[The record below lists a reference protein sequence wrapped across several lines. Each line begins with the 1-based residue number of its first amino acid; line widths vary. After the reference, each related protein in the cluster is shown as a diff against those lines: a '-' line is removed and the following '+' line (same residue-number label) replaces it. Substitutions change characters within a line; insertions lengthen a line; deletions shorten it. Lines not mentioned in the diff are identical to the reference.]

1 MLHTDSFI
9 IHIITEDFYE
19 VIANDVEKWFDTS
32 NFDGN
37 KTGKRPLP
45 IGKNKNVIG
54 LFKLELVGNITEEF
68 CVLRAKTWVYLMVDN
83 SEDKKNKGTKKCKRK
98 KIIFENCIG
107 CLLNDKIIS
116 KSQQRFKSDHHEV
129 YTEEVNKIALM

>member
-83 SEDKKNKGTKKCKRK
+83 SEDKKTKEQKNVKEK
-98 KIIFENCIG
+98 K
-107 CLLNDKIIS
+107 LYLKI
-116 KSQQRFKSDHHEV
+116 V
-129 YTEEVNKIALM
+129 